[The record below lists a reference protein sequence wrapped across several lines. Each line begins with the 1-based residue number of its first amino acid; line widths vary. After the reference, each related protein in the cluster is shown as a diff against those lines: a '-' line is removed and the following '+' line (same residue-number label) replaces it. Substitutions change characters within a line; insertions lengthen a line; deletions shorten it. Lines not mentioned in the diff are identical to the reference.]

1 MHMPRSESTKLVLDT
16 TRLQQEIHAH
26 GFASLKDFA
35 DSVGVHRNTVGNYL
49 SGKTA
54 LPDGLAR
61 ILEALDLEPSE
72 VLSLSVLRRHVPGL
86 AVAGLIGSLHA
97 AAHDAALVL
106 FGSRAQGTAKRYSDY
121 DIGVFRSEG
130 LDFPTFSRLLDLVG
144 EWNQESLLRAQLV
157 DLTRADGPFLDSLAG
172 DLQFLAG
179 CHAAWRDLLR
189 KAGMQLYE

>member
-130 LDFPTFSRLLDLVG
+130 LDFPTFSRLEPRVSPTG
-144 EWNQESLLRAQLV
+144 A
-157 DLTRADGPFLDSLAG
+157 TRRSYAGGRTVPRQPGRRPPIPRWLPRGLARP
-172 DLQFLAG
+172 LAEG
-179 CHAAWRDLLR
+179 RDATL
-189 KAGMQLYE
+189 